1 MKPTVCIVEDNE
13 PLRDALEELLGTEF
27 DITALENGSKLIEYL
42 EMKIPDLILL
52 DIMLPFPLDGFSILR
67 LLKNNEAL
75 AVIPVIL
82 MSAINSE
89 DKITEGL
96 ELGANDYI
104 VKPFKSN
111 NLFLKIKNQVAIHKQ
126 KQASLEKSELNNL
139 NYQVDSPVNN
149 FKKQISAIMEDF
161 SDNANISV
169 EEIASKML
177 MSVSTLERWM
187 KKIYGKSPRKFMLS
201 YKMTKAEILLR
212 QNMGSVKDIAYILGF
227 NSVSY
232 FCKCFK
238 EKYGT
243 SPLQYTKK

>member
-1 MKPTVCIVEDNE
+1 
-13 PLRDALEELLGTEF
+13 
-27 DITALENGSKLIEYL
+27 
-42 EMKIPDLILL
+42 
-52 DIMLPFPLDGFSILR
+52 
-67 LLKNNEAL
+67 
-75 AVIPVIL
+75 
-82 MSAINSE
+82 
-89 DKITEGL
+89 
-96 ELGANDYI
+96 
-104 VKPFKSN
+104 
-111 NLFLKIKNQVAIHKQ
+111 
-126 KQASLEKSELNNL
+126 
-139 NYQVDSPVNN
+139 
-149 FKKQISAIMEDF
+149 
-161 SDNANISV
+161 V

-201 YKMTKAEILLR
+201 YKLAKAEIMLR